1 MELVDGAMSD
11 FAREKLG
18 QHTAYTVEGPG
29 LGPVNRATLM
39 RDPRHL
45 GFTLARYKFVSKML
59 QGKGFVC
66 EIGCHEATGSL
77 VVAAEVGHLTAVD
90 VMQDVIDFCHAE
102 YDRFGLNIT
111 FEACDVFEGLPP
123 SPASSGRYDA
133 VFCLDV
139 LEHVDPAQEHAFM
152 SKLVQGI
159 GAEGVA
165 IVGIPSLQ
173 SQAYASPVSAV
184 QHINC
189 KTSEELKHFMEGYFT
204 NVFMFG
210 MNDEV
215 LHTGFSAMC
224 HYIFALGVG
233 PR

>member
-1 MELVDGAMSD
+1 MELVEGAMSS

-18 QHTAYTVEGPG
+18 QHTAYTVDGPG

-59 QGKGFVC
+59 QGMSNVC

-77 VVAAEVGHLTAVD
+77 VVASEVQHLTALD
-90 VMQDVIDFCHAE
+90 VMQDVIDFCHDE
-102 YDRFGLNIT
+102 YDKFGLNIT
-111 FEACDVFEGLPP
+111 FAACDVLEGLPASLDP
-123 SPASSGRYDA
+123 SGKYEA
-133 VFCLDV
+133 VYCLDV
-139 LEHVDPAQEHAFM
+139 LEHVDPAQEHSFL
-152 SKLVQGI
+152 SRIVEGLSSD
-159 GAEGVA
+159 GVA

-189 KTSEELKHFMEGYFT
+189 KTSEELKQFMEGYFS

-215 LHTGFSAMC
+215 LHTGFSSMC
-224 HYIFALGVG
+224 HYIFALAVG
-233 PR
+233 PK

>member
-1 MELVDGAMSD
+1 MELVEGAMSE
-11 FAREKLG
+11 FAREKLA
-18 QHTAYTVEGPG
+18 QHTAYTVDGPG

-59 QGKGFVC
+59 QGKAFAC
-66 EIGCHEATGSL
+66 EVGCHEATGSL
-77 VVAAEVGHLTAVD
+77 VVASEIGHLTAVD
-90 VMQDVIDFCHAE
+90 VMQDVIDFCIAE
-102 YDRFGLNIT
+102 YDRFGLNIS
-111 FEACDVFEGLPP
+111 FAACDVLEGLPS
-123 SPASSGRYDA
+123 SPASTGKYDA
-133 VFCLDV
+133 VYCLDV

-152 SKLVQGI
+152 SSLVQGL
-159 GAEGVA
+159 GPDGVA

-173 SQAYASPVSAV
+173 SQAYASPVSAA

-189 KTSEELKHFMEGYFT
+189 KTSEELKQFMEGYFT